1 MKSLKTLVIV
11 LGALIVLSMGL
22 LGWGFYTK
30 LAGPDAAAVEET
42 APDDSE
48 TVTLD
53 PLADFGDV
61 RLDLPAGCTVVD
73 MRPDGDRLYL
83 RTGPVGLCE
92 QILVIEASTGHV
104 LGTIV
109 IKP

>member
-30 LAGPDAAAVEET
+30 LAGPDAASVEET
-42 APDDSE
+42 APEDTE
-48 TVTLD
+48 TLD
-53 PLADFGDV
+53 LLADFGEV
-61 RLDLPAGCTVVD
+61 RLDLPAGCSVVD

-83 RTGPVGLCE
+83 RTGPVELCE
-92 QILVIEASTGHV
+92 RILVIEATTGHI